1 MSAVRFMQRKMKT
14 SMAEREGFEPSV
26 PVTQYARLAISRQ
39 SANTGTLARLLETE
53 NPCGSA
59 ICRIMAGREMSHR
72 VSPDLI
78 QSGKFTPPCPHPNGS
93 EAWEVSRNQNAASVP
108 DNFSGNPQNGW
119 VS

>member
-1 MSAVRFMQRKMKT
+1 MAVSFMQRKMKT

-26 PVTQYARLAISRQ
+26 PVTQYARLAIYFRP
-39 SANTGTLARLLETE
+39 ANTRTLARLLETE

-59 ICRIMAGREMSHR
+59 ICRIGAGREMSHR

-93 EAWEVSRNQNAASVP
+93 EAWEVSPNQNAASVP
-108 DNFSGNPQNGW
+108 GNFSGNPQNGW